1 MWYFSAK
8 LKHTYPFKRQN
19 KIQCLTWDQTPLD
32 VPVKTKLK
40 WIKSVKHKHITSRL
54 CWKVKP
60 VPAGTPVTCM
70 WQTQTEATP
79 RRKHL
84 SGNCL
89 HLLRLQAEKLQTV
102 ILSYRNTVLGAILLE
117 HHQKLWSATGEKWV
131 FLAVQIVL
139 ANQIR
144 ILHIKNQRGILIR

>member
-84 SGNCL
+84 SAWKVL
-89 HLLRLQAEKLQTV
+89 IHLLGLFSASISSSFLCPWGV
-102 ILSYRNTVLGAILLE
+102 IWNMTDYRSAIMLL
-117 HHQKLWSATGEKWV
+117 LWKTQ
-131 FLAVQIVL
+131 LYI
-139 ANQIR
+139 
-144 ILHIKNQRGILIR
+144 

>member
-40 WIKSVKHKHITSRL
+40 WIRSVKHKHITSRL

-60 VPAGTPVTCM
+60 VPAGTPGACM

-84 SGNCL
+84 SGNRL
-89 HLLRLQAEKLQTV
+89 HLSRLQAEKLQTV
-102 ILSYRNTVLGAILLE
+102 ILSYQKYCPWSSTAGTSLE
-117 HHQKLWSATGEKWV
+117 TLVGYRRKMSISSCANCSCKSNQDSAHKESEGN
-131 FLAVQIVL
+131 ID
-139 ANQIR
+139 
-144 ILHIKNQRGILIR
+144 